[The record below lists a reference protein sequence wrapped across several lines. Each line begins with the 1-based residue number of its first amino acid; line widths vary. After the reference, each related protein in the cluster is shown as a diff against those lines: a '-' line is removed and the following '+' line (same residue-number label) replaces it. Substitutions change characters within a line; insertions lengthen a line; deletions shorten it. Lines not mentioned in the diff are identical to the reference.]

1 MKSLIFA
8 PKAHLR
14 SSAKEPTI
22 VPGFAS
28 VLCNDSWSCLS
39 AETGCVSN
47 DLEGPKRWG
56 VGICIVL
63 IESGGEVR
71 VLREISNQKWSYVR
85 LRTPDFQI

>member
-1 MKSLIFA
+1 M
-8 PKAHLR
+8 
-14 SSAKEPTI
+14 

-28 VLCNDSWSCLS
+28 VLCYDSWSCSS

-56 VGICIVL
+56 VGTCIVL

-71 VLREISNQKWSYVR
+71 VLREITDQKWTDSHISALWHIFVK
-85 LRTPDFQI
+85 FAISKHG